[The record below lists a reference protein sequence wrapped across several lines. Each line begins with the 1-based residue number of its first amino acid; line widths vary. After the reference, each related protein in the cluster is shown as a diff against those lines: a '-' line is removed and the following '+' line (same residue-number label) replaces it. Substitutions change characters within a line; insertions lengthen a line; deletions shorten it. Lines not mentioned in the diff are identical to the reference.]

1 MHDLRYALRWLRRTP
16 GFTLAAIASFAIG
29 IGFNTALFSVVDAVL
44 FRPLPVR
51 APAELVNV
59 YTSGSGGEPW
69 ATTSVPDLRDLQQ
82 HNEVFSDL
90 AGYSPMF
97 AAVTSAERTRLTVGE
112 IVSGNYFQML
122 GVGAVRG
129 RTLMPADD
137 QPDAAR
143 VVMVSHRYWT
153 RELGGDAQAIGS
165 SLRLRGQAYTIIGV
179 TDPGFTGMTP
189 MLSPDL
195 WVVTREADE
204 VEPAGIQDA
213 VPSPTGTSR
222 LDRRG
227 QRWLF
232 LKGRLKPGVTVA
244 QAGANLDVLMG
255 QLATAHPQTNKD
267 RRASVKASSEVRLH
281 PDGDGLLLFIGV
293 GLMVAVGLVLLI
305 ACANVAAMLLARASS
320 RQREIAIRLAIGA
333 SRTRLIRQL
342 VTESL
347 VLAGGGAAAGILV
360 AAWLTRIISTPSL
373 PVPIPIV
380 LDLRMDV
387 RVLGYTLLLT
397 TIAGLVAG
405 LAPAFRASRPN
416 LVDALRGVAS
426 GARAGGRRWTLR
438 DALVAGQMATTAVLL
453 VTAGLLARSVL
464 EARSAHVGFR
474 TDGLAVVS
482 ADLGLARYDDA
493 RAEQFWKRALERISA
508 LPGVEAVALAA
519 RLPFSINFN
528 TGQFHIPGH
537 ESPNN
542 LGFTLQNTRVSADYF
557 NTLGVPILQGRGFTS
572 ADTPESPKVIVINE
586 TMAQRFWKGRSPI
599 GERIH
604 LRTADGP
611 AFEIIGVAADH
622 RIQTVGEQPQS
633 YVHFAAGQQM
643 NSYQVI
649 VARTTGDA
657 RRLVEDIRRALTSLE
672 PNIPILDSQTM
683 EAQVAATLLPVR
695 VGMWVVSAVG
705 AVALLLAGVGLYG
718 VIAYSVSRRTREIG
732 IRVALGARPATV
744 VSLILRQ
751 GLMVALVGLAAGAL
765 LAVVA
770 TRALAGMLYGVG
782 LADPI
787 AWGMAAGALLTAALV
802 ANLLPARRAARV
814 DPSVALRSE

>member
-1 MHDLRYALRWLRRTP
+1 MHDLRYAFRWLRRSP
-16 GFTLAAIASFAIG
+16 GFALSAVASFAIG

-51 APAELVNV
+51 APGELVNV
-59 YTSGSGGEPW
+59 YTSGSGGEAY
-69 ATTSVPDLRDLQQ
+69 ATTSYLDLQDLRQQ
-82 HNEVFSDL
+82 NDVFSDL

-97 AAVTSAERTRLTVGE
+97 AAVTRDERTRLTIGE
-112 IVSGNYFQML
+112 IVTGNYFHML
-122 GVGAVRG
+122 GVGAARG
-129 RTLMPADD
+129 RTLMPSDDRAD
-137 QPDAAR
+137 AER

-153 RELGGDAQAIGS
+153 RELGANPQVIGS
-165 SLRLRGQAYTIIGV
+165 SLRLRGQNYTVVGV
-179 TDPGFTGMTP
+179 VDPNFTGMTP

-195 WVVTREADE
+195 WVVTREAEE

-244 QAGANLDVLMG
+244 QAGANLEVLMR
-255 QLATAHPQTNKD
+255 QLAAAHPQTNKD
-267 RRASVKASSEVRLH
+267 RRAAVKASSEVRLH
-281 PDGDGLLLFIGV
+281 PDGDSLILFIGV

-305 ACANVAAMLLARASS
+305 ACANVASMLLARASA

-333 SRTRLIRQL
+333 GRARLVRQL

-347 VLAGGGAAAGILV
+347 VLAGAGAAAGILV
-360 AAWLTRIISTPSL
+360 AAWLTRLIATPTL
-373 PVPIPIV
+373 PVPIPVV

-387 RVLGYTLLLT
+387 RVLGFTLFLT

-416 LVDALRGVAS
+416 LVDALRGVAH

-464 EARSAHVGFR
+464 EARSANVGFR

-482 ADLGLARYDDA
+482 ADLGLARYDDS
-493 RAEQFWKRALERISA
+493 RAEQFWKRALERISG
-508 LPGVEAVALAA
+508 LPGVESAALAA

-537 ESPNN
+537 KSPND

-557 NTLGVPILQGRGFTS
+557 RTLGIPILQGRGFTS
-572 ADTPESPKVIVINE
+572 ADTPDTPKVIVINE
-586 TMAQRFWKGRSPI
+586 TMARRFWKDRSPI

-611 AFEIIGVAADH
+611 VLEVIGVAADH
-622 RIQTVGEQPQS
+622 RIQTVGEQPQP
-633 YVHFAAGQQM
+633 YMHFATGQQV
-643 NSYQVI
+643 NSYQVV

-657 RRLVEDIRRALTSLE
+657 GRLVEDIRRALTSLE

-683 EAQVAATLLPVR
+683 DAQVAATLLPVR

-705 AVALLLAGVGLYG
+705 AVALVLAGVGLYG

-732 IRVALGARPATV
+732 IRVALGARPAAV
-744 VSLILRQ
+744 VSLIMRQ
-751 GLMVALVGLAAGAL
+751 GLTVAAVGLTLGTL
-765 LAVVA
+765 LAIAA
-770 TRALAGMLYGVG
+770 TRALAGMLYGVS

-787 AWGMAAGALLTAALV
+787 AWLTAGAALLGAATL

>member
-1 MHDLRYALRWLRRTP
+1 MHDFRYALRWLRRTP
-16 GFTLAAIASFAIG
+16 GFTLAAVASFAIG

-51 APAELVNV
+51 APDELVNV

-69 ATTSVPDLRDLQQ
+69 ATTSIPDLQDLQRQ
-82 HNEVFSDL
+82 NEVFSDL
-90 AGYSPMF
+90 VGYSPMF
-97 AAVTSAERTRLTVGE
+97 GAVTRADRTRLTIGE
-112 IVSGNYFQML
+112 IVTGNYFQAL

-129 RTLMPADD
+129 RTLMPTDD
-137 QPDAAR
+137 RVDAER

-153 RELGGDAQAIGS
+153 RELGSDPNVIGS
-165 SLRLRGQAYTIIGV
+165 SLRLRGRHYTVVGV
-179 TDPGFTGMTP
+179 TDPSFTGMTP

-255 QLATAHPQTNKD
+255 QLASVHPQTNKD
-267 RRASVKASSEVRLH
+267 RRTSVKASSEVRLH
-281 PDGDGLLLFIGV
+281 PDGDGLILFIGL

-305 ACANVAAMLLARASS
+305 ACANVASMLLARASA

-333 SRTRLIRQL
+333 GRARLMRQL

-347 VLAGGGAAAGILV
+347 VLAGAGAAAGILV
-360 AAWLTRIISTPSL
+360 AAWLTRLIATPTL
-373 PVPIPIV
+373 PVPIPVI

-387 RVLGYTLLLT
+387 RVLGFTLLLT

-416 LVDALRGVAS
+416 LVDALRGIAS
-426 GARAGGRRWTLR
+426 GASAGGRRWTLR
-438 DALVAGQMATTAVLL
+438 DALVAGQMAATAVLL

-464 EARSAHVGFR
+464 EARSANVGFR
-474 TDGLAVVS
+474 TEGLAVVS

-508 LPGVEAVALAA
+508 LPGVESAALAA

-528 TGQFHIPGH
+528 TAQFHIPGH
-537 ESPNN
+537 TSPND

-557 NTLGVPILQGRGFTS
+557 RTLGVPILQGRGFTT
-572 ADTPESPKVIVINE
+572 ADTPDSLKVIVINE
-586 TMAQRFWKGRSPI
+586 TMARRFWKDRSPI

-604 LRTADGP
+604 LRAADGP
-611 AFEIIGVAADH
+611 VFEVIGVAADH
-622 RIQTVGEQPQS
+622 RIQTVGEQPQP
-633 YVHFAAGQQM
+633 YVHFATGQQS
-643 NSYQVI
+643 NSYQVV

-657 RRLVEDIRRALTSLE
+657 RPLVEEIRRALTSLE

-683 EAQVAATLLPVR
+683 DAQVAATLLPVR

-705 AVALLLAGVGLYG
+705 VVALLLAGVGLYG

-744 VSLILRQ
+744 VSLVMRQ
-751 GLMVALVGLAAGAL
+751 GLTVAAAGLALGGL
-765 LAVVA
+765 LAIAA
-770 TRALAGMLYGVG
+770 TRALAGMLYGVS

-787 AWGMAAGALLTAALV
+787 AWLTALAALLAAAIL
-802 ANLLPARRAARV
+802 ANLLPARRAASV